1 MLTAWMRAVRSVLP
15 QGRPLPAEA
24 WGRRH
29 RAILWVLGLHAAGL
43 YVFALI
49 RGLAPAQALVAVFP
63 LAVAAA
69 LGGYRGLSRRWRASI
84 TTLGLMG
91 SSAVLVG
98 LAAGQTEAHF
108 HFFVMLFVIVLYQ
121 EWITFLLATAF
132 VLVEHAVVGVVAP
145 HDVYA
150 HSAATDAPIKWAA
163 IHALFIAGAA
173 VAAIANWRLTET
185 AQDRGQAAADEL
197 AHQAVHDTL
206 TGLLNRAGFDRRL
219 IEAIG
224 VSSSSPRTLCLI
236 NLDRFRLIS
245 GAGRHAQGDELLRRV
260 AGLVSDVAGEA
271 VAVARVRGDRF
282 AVLLPVA
289 AEEGVAVA
297 ERVRARIADLAFQVD
312 EQAVALTASI
322 GVVPV
327 TPLAVGPEELIIAAE
342 AACYTAKERG
352 RDRVELYR
360 ADNEA
365 LAKHQQEM
373 DWAGRLVT
381 ALRDD
386 RFELFYQPIARV
398 PGAPVRN
405 GAAQF
410 GELLLRMRTEDG
422 KVVPPGLF
430 LPAAERYD
438 LLPAVDRWVVAHAFQ
453 VLAAHYHGYGAGH
466 PDGPLADHWAIN
478 LSGPSIGDA
487 EFIDYVQA
495 QLALSGLPA
504 ELICFEITE
513 SVAINDLRKAAEFI
527 SQLRDLGFRF
537 ALDDFGTGLSSF
549 TYLKHLPVD
558 FLKIDGAFI
567 RNLEHDELDRVMT
580 RTINDLGHQ
589 MGLCTVAEFVEDQ
602 ATIRR
607 LQEIGV
613 DYAQGYGIAMPGP
626 LSDWLRTHP
635 AGSGADL
642 GLESV
647 V

>member
-1 MLTAWMRAVRSVLP
+1 MRAIRSVLP
-15 QGRPLPAEA
+15 QGRPLPGEA
-24 WGRRH
+24 WERRH
-29 RAILWVLGLHAAGL
+29 RVILWVLGLHAVAL
-43 YVFALI
+43 YVFGVM
-49 RGLAPAQALVAVFP
+49 RGRDAADALVIVFP
-63 LAVAAA
+63 LVVAVA

-98 LAAGQTEAHF
+98 LAGGQTEAHF

-121 EWITFLLATAF
+121 EWVTFLLATAF
-132 VLVEHAVVGVVAP
+132 VLVEHAVVGVFAP

-150 HSAATDAPIKWAA
+150 HDAARTEPIKWAA

-173 VAAIANWRLTET
+173 VAAIANWRMTES
-185 AQDRGQAAADEL
+185 AQDMSKAAADEL
-197 AHQAVHDTL
+197 AHQASHDAL

-219 IEAIG
+219 ADAIVASG
-224 VSSSSPRTLCLI
+224 SAPYALCMV

-245 GAGRHAQGDELLRRV
+245 EAGRHTQGDELLRRV
-260 AGLVSDVAGEA
+260 AELITELAGDDA
-271 VAVARVRGDRF
+271 IVARLRGDRF
-282 AVLLPVA
+282 GLLIPA
-289 AEEGVAVA
+289 TADEGGVTVA
-297 ERVRARIADLAFQVD
+297 ERMRRGVADLAFQVD
-312 EQAVALTASI
+312 GQAVALTASI

-352 RDRVELYR
+352 RDRVEVYR
-360 ADNEA
+360 ADNAA
-365 LAKHQQEM
+365 LAKHQEEM

-398 PGAPVRN
+398 PGARVQD
-405 GAAQF
+405 GDYQF
-410 GELLLRMRTEDG
+410 GELLLRMRTEEG
-422 KVVPPGLF
+422 KIIPPGLF

-438 LLPAVDRWVVAHAFQ
+438 LLPAVDRWVVAHAFE
-453 VLAAHYHGYGAGH
+453 VLAAHYQGYAAVV
-466 PDGPLADHWAIN
+466 PDGKIGDHWSIN

-495 QLALSGLPA
+495 QLAISGIPA

-513 SVAINDLRKAAEFI
+513 SVAITDLRAAAEFI
-527 SQLRDLGFRF
+527 SQLRNLGFRF

-549 TYLKHLPVD
+549 TYLKNLPVD

-567 RNLEHDELDRVMT
+567 KNLVHDELDRVMT

-589 MGLCTVAEFVEDQ
+589 MGLSTVAEFVEDQ
-602 ATIRR
+602 ATLAR

-626 LSDWLRTHP
+626 LSEWLRTHP

-642 GLESV
+642 GLATA
-647 V
+647 

>member
-1 MLTAWMRAVRSVLP
+1 MLTAWLRAARSVLP
-15 QGRPLPAEA
+15 QGRPLPGEA
-24 WGRRH
+24 WARRH
-29 RAILWVLGLHAAGL
+29 RAILWVLALHAAGL
-43 YVFALI
+43 YAFALF
-49 RGLAPAQALVAVFP
+49 RGHAPANALVTVFP
-63 LAVAAA
+63 LAVAVA

-91 SSAVLVG
+91 SSAVMVR
-98 LAAGQTEAHF
+98 LADGQTEAHF

-121 EWITFLLATAF
+121 EWVTFLLATVF
-132 VLVEHAVVGVVAP
+132 VLAEHAIVGVFAP

-150 HSAATDAPIKWAA
+150 HSAATGEPVKWAA
-163 IHALFIAGAA
+163 IHAAFIGGAA
-173 VAAIANWRLTET
+173 VAAIANWRMTET
-185 AQDRGQAAADEL
+185 AQDQGQAAADEL
-197 AHQAVHDTL
+197 AHQTTHDTL
-206 TGLLNRAGFDRRL
+206 TGLLNRTGFDRRL
-219 IEAIG
+219 LDAI
-224 VSSSSPRTLCLI
+224 VASATAPHTLCLV

-245 GAGRHAQGDELLRRV
+245 EAGRHAQGDEILRRV
-260 AGLVSDVAGEA
+260 AELIGELAGDA
-271 VAVARVRGDRF
+271 VVARARGDRF
-282 AVLLPVA
+282 ALLLPVA
-289 AEEGVAVA
+289 AADGVAVA
-297 ERVRARIADLAFQVD
+297 ERVRAGVANLAFQI
-312 EQAVALTASI
+312 EGQAVGLTASI

-398 PGAPVRN
+398 PGARVDD
-405 GAAQF
+405 GDHQF

-422 KVVPPGLF
+422 KVIPPGLF

-453 VLAAHYHGYGAGH
+453 VLAAHYHGYGATG
-466 PDGPLADHWAIN
+466 PDRKIGDHWAIN

-487 EFIDYVQA
+487 EFIDYVQV
-495 QLALSGLPA
+495 QLAQSGIPA

-513 SVAINDLRKAAEFI
+513 SVAINDLKKAAEFI
-527 SQLRDLGFRF
+527 SELRDLGFRF

-567 RNLEHDELDRVMT
+567 RNLERDELDRVMT
-580 RTINDLGHQ
+580 RAINDLGHR
-589 MGLCTVAEFVEDQ
+589 MGLRTVAEFVEDA
-602 ATIRR
+602 ATIVR

-642 GLESV
+642 GLATA
-647 V
+647 

>member
-1 MLTAWMRAVRSVLP
+1 MLTAWLRTVGSVLP
-15 QGRPLPAEA
+15 QGRPLPGEA
-24 WGRRH
+24 WARRH

-43 YVFALI
+43 YVFALV
-49 RGLAPAQALVAVFP
+49 RGHPPADALVVVFP
-63 LAVAAA
+63 LAVAVV
-69 LGGYRGLSRRWRASI
+69 LGAYRGLSRRWRASI

-91 SSAVLVG
+91 SSAVMVG
-98 LAAGQTEAHF
+98 LADGQTEAHF

-121 EWITFLLATAF
+121 EWVTFLLATVF
-132 VLVEHAVVGVVAP
+132 VLAEHAVVGVFAP

-150 HSAATDAPIKWAA
+150 HDAATDEPIKWAA
-163 IHALFIAGAA
+163 IHAAFIGGAA

-197 AHQAVHDTL
+197 AHAATHDAL
-206 TGLLNRAGFDRRL
+206 TGLLNRVGFDRRL
-219 IEAIG
+219 LDAIG
-224 VSSSSPRTLCLI
+224 ASASAPQTLCLV

-245 GAGRHAQGDELLRRV
+245 EAGRHTQGDEMLCRV
-260 AGLVSDVAGEA
+260 AELIEDLAGGDA
-271 VAVARVRGDRF
+271 VVARVRGDRF

-289 AEEGVAVA
+289 AEGGVAVA
-297 ERVRARIADLAFQVD
+297 ERIRAGVANLAFQV
-312 EQAVALTASI
+312 EGQGVALTASI

-327 TPLAVGPEELIIAAE
+327 SPLAVGPEELIIAAE

-365 LAKHQQEM
+365 LAKHQEEM

-398 PGAPVRN
+398 PGARVPD
-405 GAAQF
+405 GDYQF
-410 GELLLRMRTEDG
+410 GELLLRMRAEDG
-422 KVVPPGLF
+422 RVVPPGLF

-453 VLAAHYHGYGAGH
+453 VLAAHYQGYGASG
-466 PDGPLADHWAIN
+466 PDGKIGDHWAIN

-495 QLALSGLPA
+495 QLALSGIPA

-513 SVAINDLRKAAEFI
+513 SVAINDLKKAAEFI
-527 SQLRDLGFRF
+527 SQLRNLGFRF

-567 RNLEHDELDRVMT
+567 KNLERDELDRVMT

-589 MGLCTVAEFVEDQ
+589 MGLCTVAEFVEDA
-602 ATIRR
+602 ATIAR

-626 LSDWLRTHP
+626 LADWLRTHP

-642 GLESV
+642 DLATA
-647 V
+647 

>member
-1 MLTAWMRAVRSVLP
+1 MLKAWLRAVRSVLP
-15 QGRPLPAEA
+15 QGRPLPGEA
-24 WGRRH
+24 WERRH
-29 RAILWVLGLHAAGL
+29 RAILWVLGLHAVAL
-43 YVFALI
+43 YVYGVL
-49 RGLAPAQALVAVFP
+49 RGRDPADALVIVFP
-63 LAVAAA
+63 LVVAVA

-98 LAAGQTEAHF
+98 LADGQTEAHF

-121 EWITFLLATAF
+121 EWITFLLATGF
-132 VLVEHAVVGVVAP
+132 VLVEHAVVGVFAP

-150 HSAATDAPIKWAA
+150 HDAATAEPIKWAA
-163 IHALFIAGAA
+163 IHALFIAGAGA
-173 VAAIANWRLTET
+173 AAIANWRMTES
-185 AQDRGQAAADEL
+185 AQDMGKAAADEL
-197 AHQAVHDTL
+197 AHQASHDAL

-219 IEAIG
+219 AEAIT
-224 VSSSSPRTLCLI
+224 VSATEPRTLCMA

-245 GAGRHAQGDELLRRV
+245 EAGRHTQGDELLRRV
-260 AGLVSDVAGEA
+260 AELISGLAGDDA
-271 VAVARVRGDRF
+271 QVARLRGDRF
-282 AVLLPVA
+282 AVLLPA
-289 AEEGVAVA
+289 ASDAGAAVA
-297 ERVRARIADLAFQVD
+297 ERLRRAVADLAFQVD
-312 EQAVALTASI
+312 GQAVALTASI

-360 ADNEA
+360 ADNAA
-365 LAKHQQEM
+365 LAKHQEEM

-398 PGAPVRN
+398 PGARVHD
-405 GAAQF
+405 GDYQF

-422 KVVPPGLF
+422 KIVPPGLF

-438 LLPAVDRWVVAHAFQ
+438 LLPAVDRWVVAHAFE
-453 VLAAHYHGYGAGH
+453 VLAAHYHGYAAAAPEGTIG
-466 PDGPLADHWAIN
+466 DHWSIN

-487 EFIDYVQA
+487 EFTDYVQA
-495 QLALSGLPA
+495 QLALSGIPA

-513 SVAINDLRKAAEFI
+513 SVAITDLRAAAEFI
-527 SQLRDLGFRF
+527 SQLRNLGFRF

-549 TYLKHLPVD
+549 TYLKNLPVD

-567 RNLEHDELDRVMT
+567 KNLERDELDRVMT

-589 MGLCTVAEFVEDQ
+589 MGLSTVAEFVEDQ
-602 ATIRR
+602 ATLLR

-626 LSDWLRTHP
+626 LSEWLRTHP
-635 AGSGADL
+635 AGSGANLDL
-642 GLESV
+642 ATA
-647 V
+647 